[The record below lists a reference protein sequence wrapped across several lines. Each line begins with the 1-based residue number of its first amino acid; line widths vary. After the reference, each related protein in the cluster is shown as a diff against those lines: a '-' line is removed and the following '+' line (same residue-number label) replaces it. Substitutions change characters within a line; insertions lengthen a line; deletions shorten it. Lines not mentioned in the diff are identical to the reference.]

1 MTPFESFMQLLSSRT
16 KNCLK
21 RYFDVDKFDHI
32 DLDDIVNINPKHL
45 LRSGKG
51 CGNAT
56 LNELSAALKETGI
69 IEVTDEW
76 LDKRV
81 CPHCGRELEIQNRK
95 GRLVL
100 RAKS

>member
-1 MTPFESFMQLLSSRT
+1 MTQFESFIQLLSGRT

-21 RYFDVDKFDHI
+21 RYFDIDKFEHI
-32 DLDDIVNINPKHL
+32 DLDDIANINPKHL

-51 CGNAT
+51 CGNAA
-56 LNELSAALKETGI
+56 LDEISVALKETGI
-69 IEVTDEW
+69 IEAIDDW

-81 CPHCGRELEIQNRK
+81 CPHCGKELEIQNRK

-100 RAKS
+100 RAMP

>member
-1 MTPFESFMQLLSSRT
+1 MTQLDSFIKLLSGRT

-21 RYFDVDKFDHI
+21 RYFDVDKIEDI

-51 CGNAT
+51 CGNAA
-56 LNELSAALKETGI
+56 LDEISVALKEIEI
-69 IEVTDEW
+69 IEEIDDW

-81 CPHCGRELEIQNRK
+81 CPHCGGELEIQNRE
-95 GRLVL
+95 GRLIL
-100 RAKS
+100 RAKP